1 MVKAGGEEKRML
13 VFNKYRFSDWED
25 GSSGLG
31 GHDACSVT

>member
-1 MVKAGGEEKRML
+1 MVKAGGEEKGML
-13 VFNKYRFSDWED
+13 VFNRYRFSDWED